1 MCIYGCFNMFSS
13 SATDS
18 ADFHARSKSPEKCT
32 CCQRGT
38 YAEQKR
44 RPVKMSGP
52 AEDKRQSAEMMF
64 DAEEVS
70 AYYESFMHHN
80 REAMKVFLERY
91 KDSFFAVE
99 NGVQCADRQW
109 LDVGC
114 GPGKFTKNYLLP
126 HAPSSLRRL
135 VAADFSQAMLDHAAR
150 NHAHPKIAYRLLDIA
165 NDKAVSAFAA
175 REGLFERVC
184 CFLTLHWI
192 SDKAAALRNLEYLTA
207 PGGECL
213 VVFNP
218 RVAPQQ
224 VLRAMIASG
233 KWKRHEHVLKYAL
246 PESWEFYDVDTMVS
260 KLEGLVAST
269 SLVALSCEVVPLQ
282 VGSPEIDLEV
292 RALCAAIPIYPHMK
306 KEGQVEVEEFV
317 RNLALQDG
325 CVNFSVTGITH
336 QLRCVIHARK
346 PVLSS

>member
-1 MCIYGCFNMFSS
+1 
-13 SATDS
+13 
-18 ADFHARSKSPEKCT
+18 
-32 CCQRGT
+32 
-38 YAEQKR
+38 
-44 RPVKMSGP
+44 MSGLS
-52 AEDKRQSAEMMF
+52 EDKRQSAEMMF
-64 DAEEVS
+64 GAEEVPACYDS
-70 AYYESFMHHN
+70 VMHHN

-99 NGVQCADRQW
+99 NGAQCADCQW

-165 NDKAVSAFAA
+165 NDKAVSAFAE

-192 SDKAAALRNLEYLTA
+192 RDNAAAFRNLEHLTA

-218 RVAPQQ
+218 RVSLQQ

-233 KWKRHEHVLKYAL
+233 KWKRHEHALKSAL
-246 PESWEFYDVDTMVS
+246 PESWELYDVDTMVS

-282 VGSPEIDLEV
+282 VGSPEIDVEV
-292 RALCAAIPIYPHMK
+292 RVLCAHIPIYRHMK
-306 KEGQVEVEEFV
+306 KEDQAEVEEFV
-317 RNLALQDG
+317 RNLALQNG
-325 CVNFSVTGITH
+325 CVNFSTTGITH
-336 QLRCVIHARK
+336 QLRCVVHARK

>member
-1 MCIYGCFNMFSS
+1 
-13 SATDS
+13 
-18 ADFHARSKSPEKCT
+18 
-32 CCQRGT
+32 
-38 YAEQKR
+38 
-44 RPVKMSGP
+44 MSVP
-52 AEDKRQSAEMMF
+52 AKDKRQSTEMVF

-70 AYYESFMHHN
+70 AYYDAFMHHN

-99 NGVQCADRQW
+99 DGAQCADRQW
-109 LDVGC
+109 LDAGC

-150 NHAHPKIAYRLLDIA
+150 NYAHPKIAYRLLDIA
-165 NDKAVSAFAA
+165 NDKAVAAFAE

-192 SDKAAALRNLEYLTA
+192 NDKAAALRNLERLTA

-233 KWKRHEHVLKYAL
+233 KWKRHEHVLKSAL
-246 PESWEFYDVDTMVS
+246 PESWELYDVDTMVS

-269 SLVALSCEVVPLQ
+269 SLMALSCEVVPLQ

-292 RALCAAIPIYPHMK
+292 RALCAAVPIYPDMK
-306 KEGQVEVEEFV
+306 EEDQAEVEEFV
-317 RNLALQDG
+317 RNLALQNG

-346 PVLSS
+346 PVVSS